1 MIHISLSESKLP
13 TGIGGELSR
22 DRLAFNGNVFLF
34 RQLRLCFLLR
44 NLQRQDTVLQFGF
57 DILFRERLAHIE
69 AAAHAAGIAL
79 LSDEL
84 AGLFVLLILVKALCR
99 RDVQVPVLQAELN
112 LILVEAR
119 KFDIRDIV
127 RQSAWV
133 LVSAVVSLIFGL
145 MLAFSPVL
153 QMSVGVFVILLT
165 GWWILALGII
175 RIVHAFHLLKI
186 KRESDGFGF
195 GEMLGSNWWIALILG
210 ALLTL
215 FGVIVI
221 LNPMLGLGVIGV
233 LIGCGVI
240 TAGVNLI
247 YLGCSPW
254 IL

>member
-1 MIHISLSESKLP
+1 MTARKTLFVILGILMILAGITCFFTPVETSSVIPFIFGLAMVID
-13 TGIGGELSR
+13 GIGRIIAWFSIREYAPQSGW
-22 DRLAFNGNVFLF
+22 VFASS
-34 RQLRLCFLLR
+34 
-44 NLQRQDTVLQFGF
+44 V
-57 DILFRERLAHIE
+57 I
-69 AAAHAAGIAL
+69 
-79 LSDEL
+79 
-84 AGLFVLLILVKALCR
+84 
-99 RDVQVPVLQAELN
+99 
-112 LILVEAR
+112 
-119 KFDIRDIV
+119 
-127 RQSAWV
+127 
-133 LVSAVVSLIFGL
+133 SLIFGL
-145 MLAFSPVL
+145 MLTTSPML
-153 QMSVGVFVILLT
+153 QMSVGVFVVLLT

-175 RIVHAFHLLKI
+175 RIVHAFHLLKL
-186 KRESDGFGF
+186 KKESDGFGF

>member
-1 MIHISLSESKLP
+1 MTARKTLFVILGILIILAGITCFFTPVETSSVIPFIFGLAMVID
-13 TGIGGELSR
+13 GIGRIIAWFSIREYAPQSGW
-22 DRLAFNGNVFLF
+22 VFASS
-34 RQLRLCFLLR
+34 
-44 NLQRQDTVLQFGF
+44 V
-57 DILFRERLAHIE
+57 I
-69 AAAHAAGIAL
+69 
-79 LSDEL
+79 
-84 AGLFVLLILVKALCR
+84 
-99 RDVQVPVLQAELN
+99 
-112 LILVEAR
+112 
-119 KFDIRDIV
+119 
-127 RQSAWV
+127 
-133 LVSAVVSLIFGL
+133 SLIFGL
-145 MLAFSPVL
+145 MLTTSPML
-153 QMSVGVFVILLT
+153 QMSVGVFVVLLT

-247 YLGCSPW
+247 YLGCSPR

>member
-1 MIHISLSESKLP
+1 MFVMTARKTLFVILGILIILAGITCFFTPVETSSVIPFIFGLAMVID
-13 TGIGGELSR
+13 GIGRIIAWFSIREYAPQSGW
-22 DRLAFNGNVFLF
+22 VFASS
-34 RQLRLCFLLR
+34 
-44 NLQRQDTVLQFGF
+44 V
-57 DILFRERLAHIE
+57 I
-69 AAAHAAGIAL
+69 
-79 LSDEL
+79 
-84 AGLFVLLILVKALCR
+84 
-99 RDVQVPVLQAELN
+99 
-112 LILVEAR
+112 
-119 KFDIRDIV
+119 
-127 RQSAWV
+127 
-133 LVSAVVSLIFGL
+133 SLIFGL
-145 MLAFSPVL
+145 MLTTSPML
-153 QMSVGVFVILLT
+153 QMSVGVFVVLLT
-165 GWWILALGII
+165 GWWILTLGII

-215 FGVIVI
+215 FGVIVV

>member
-1 MIHISLSESKLP
+1 MTARKTLFAILGILMILAGITCFFTPIETSSVIPFIFGLAMVIDGIGRIIAWFSIREYAPQSGWVLASSIISL
-13 TGIGGELSR
+13 
-22 DRLAFNGNVFLF
+22 V
-34 RQLRLCFLLR
+34 
-44 NLQRQDTVLQFGF
+44 
-57 DILFRERLAHIE
+57 
-69 AAAHAAGIAL
+69 
-79 LSDEL
+79 
-84 AGLFVLLILVKALCR
+84 
-99 RDVQVPVLQAELN
+99 
-112 LILVEAR
+112 
-119 KFDIRDIV
+119 
-127 RQSAWV
+127 
-133 LVSAVVSLIFGL
+133 FGL
-145 MLAFSPVL
+145 MLTTSPML
-153 QMSVGVFVILLT
+153 QVSVGVFVVLMT
-165 GWWILALGII
+165 GWWILALGVI
-175 RIVHAFHLLKI
+175 RIVHAFHLLKL

>member
-1 MIHISLSESKLP
+1 MTARKTLFVILGILIILAGITCFFTPVETSSVIPFIFGLAMVID
-13 TGIGGELSR
+13 GIGRIIAWFSIREYAPQSGW
-22 DRLAFNGNVFLF
+22 VFASS
-34 RQLRLCFLLR
+34 
-44 NLQRQDTVLQFGF
+44 V
-57 DILFRERLAHIE
+57 I
-69 AAAHAAGIAL
+69 
-79 LSDEL
+79 
-84 AGLFVLLILVKALCR
+84 
-99 RDVQVPVLQAELN
+99 
-112 LILVEAR
+112 
-119 KFDIRDIV
+119 
-127 RQSAWV
+127 
-133 LVSAVVSLIFGL
+133 SLIFGL
-145 MLAFSPVL
+145 MLTTSPML
-153 QMSVGVFVILLT
+153 QMSVGVFVVLLT

-215 FGVIVI
+215 FGVIVV

>member
-1 MIHISLSESKLP
+1 MTVRKTLFVILGILMILAGITCFFTPIETSSVIPFIFGLAMVID
-13 TGIGGELSR
+13 GIGRIIAWFSIREYAPQSGW
-22 DRLAFNGNVFLF
+22 VFASS
-34 RQLRLCFLLR
+34 
-44 NLQRQDTVLQFGF
+44 V
-57 DILFRERLAHIE
+57 I
-69 AAAHAAGIAL
+69 
-79 LSDEL
+79 
-84 AGLFVLLILVKALCR
+84 
-99 RDVQVPVLQAELN
+99 
-112 LILVEAR
+112 
-119 KFDIRDIV
+119 
-127 RQSAWV
+127 
-133 LVSAVVSLIFGL
+133 SLIFGL
-145 MLAFSPVL
+145 MLTTSPML
-153 QMSVGVFVILLT
+153 QMSVGVFVVLLT

-195 GEMLGSNWWIALILG
+195 GEMLGSNWWIALTLG